1 MQPLVD
7 PRSTAVLG
15 GSRPTDLSDFVLD
28 GSGTVF
34 VTGTSASGAGLF
46 QLAQNQLAPVALQGG
61 AVPLMADG
69 RGRGLVFG
77 SRFQLAPDSAR
88 GELIFLAVVQPP
100 GSATTLR
107 GEFHYR
113 QGRLETR
120 TLEGV
125 GVAGARDLT
134 VEAIGD
140 TFPSQSANGIA
151 VSASFSRKD
160 GWIIVRS
167 QASPG
172 GASITSTVIAQEG
185 RGTLPNVPRFASLDA
200 GPLLEQQGLTPRAGP
215 LFTISATGDIAFMA
229 SDSKGWGVY
238 QVPAR

>member
-1 MQPLVD
+1 LKPLVD
-7 PRSTAVLG
+7 PRATTLSG
-15 GSRPTDLSDFVLD
+15 NRPTDLSDFVLD

-34 VTGTSASGAGLF
+34 VTGASAGGAGLF
-46 QLAQNQLAPVALQGG
+46 QMVQSQLVPVALQGG
-61 AVPLMADG
+61 AVPPLADG

-77 SRFQLAPDSAR
+77 NRFQLAPDSAR

-120 TLEGV
+120 TLESV
-125 GVAGARDLT
+125 GVAGARDLA
-134 VEAIGD
+134 VETIGD

-167 QASPG
+167 QANPG
-172 GASITSTVIAQEG
+172 GASITSAVVAQEA

-200 GPLLEQQGLTPRAGP
+200 GPLLEQEGQTPRAGP
-215 LFTISATGDIAFMA
+215 LFTISNTGDIAFLA
-229 SDSKGWGVY
+229 SDGKGWGVY
-238 QVPAR
+238 QVAAR